1 MKRKRLTEIFPALIP
16 LRQKQR
22 RLFWFTKMRFDGNRY
37 AHQRSEEIL
46 PYEQYSYI
54 CTMINPDTGSDLI
67 YQYNKAENLKIASAP
82 VNGTLI
88 HPGETFSLCLAI
100 RDADRRTPYK
110 EALIV
115 VNDRLTAAKGGGL
128 CQLSNMLYWTFLN
141 SPLTVTERH
150 PHRMRDFPDPTMKLL
165 GSDATIVS
173 GWLDLKVKNTTDH
186 TYQIV
191 ITFAGEQMC
200 TSLRTDDPEPV
211 RYLFRNEGTVYTR
224 LDGHIYEDTDVLRYD
239 TKTNTETLL
248 YRNHTEIGYPRP
260 EGTVIQERNRS

>member
-1 MKRKRLTEIFPALIP
+1 MKRKRLTEIFPALTP

-22 RLFWFTKMRFDGNRY
+22 RLFWFTKMYFDGNRY
-37 AHQRSEEIL
+37 ARTQTKEIL
-46 PYEQYSYI
+46 PYEQYSYT
-54 CTMINPDTGSDLI
+54 CTMINPDTGSDLA

-82 VNGTLI
+82 LNGLLI
-88 HPGETFSLCLAI
+88 RPGETFSLCLAI
-100 RDADRRTPYK
+100 RDADRKTPYK
-110 EALIV
+110 EALVV
-115 VNDRLTAAKGGGL
+115 VNDRLTAARGGGL

-191 ITFAGEQMC
+191 ITFAGERMC
-200 TSLRTDDPEPV
+200 TALYTDDPETV
-211 RYLFRNEGTVYTR
+211 LYMFRNEGTVYSR
-224 LDGHIYEDTDVLRYD
+224 VDGHIYEDTDVLRYD
-239 TKTNTETLL
+239 TRTKKETRL
-248 YRNHTEIGYPRP
+248 YRNHTEIGYPLP
-260 EGTVIQERNRS
+260 EGTVIQERSRA